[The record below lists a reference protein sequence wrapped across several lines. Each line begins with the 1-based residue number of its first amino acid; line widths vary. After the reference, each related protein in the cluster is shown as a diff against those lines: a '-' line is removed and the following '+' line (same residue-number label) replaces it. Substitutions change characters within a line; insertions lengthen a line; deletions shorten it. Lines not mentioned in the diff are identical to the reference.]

1 VKLWLTGV
9 ALVVASV
16 PITAI
21 AVASH
26 SRPLLVIVLAALG
39 GCLLC
44 SLATL
49 ILDATAWLHAMRRD
63 PRDVPVHLTRF
74 GPQARDFRT
83 SVGRGLPFRPVLVRA

>member
-1 VKLWLTGV
+1 MKPVCTAPQPSSTEESRHTVKLWLTGV

-26 SRPLLVIVLAALG
+26 SRPLLVVVLAALG

-44 SLATL
+44 A
-49 ILDATAWLHAMRRD
+49 AWQR
-63 PRDVPVHLTRF
+63 
-74 GPQARDFRT
+74 
-83 SVGRGLPFRPVLVRA
+83 